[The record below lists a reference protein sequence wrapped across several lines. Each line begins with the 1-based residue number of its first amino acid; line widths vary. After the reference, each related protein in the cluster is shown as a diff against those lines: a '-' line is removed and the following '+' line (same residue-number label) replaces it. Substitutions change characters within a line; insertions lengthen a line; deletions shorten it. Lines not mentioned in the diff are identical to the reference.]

1 MNRTENKAY
10 ITVEEPLISSSNHFR
25 WYETTPSRLRLKSEI
40 SKLEKNGHRLVEKEE
55 LKEFFRLEVQP
66 AGYEDYLLI
75 FSCADGFPSRAP
87 ELQIKR
93 ANNEEVPFKSEV
105 LRYWNDR
112 CTLAMVVKEFV
123 VSKHGFSFDSFLNL
137 FGQALRFFLKPIS
150 LGFIAL
156 ALFII
161 LLVIYI
167 AAIVN
172 EQGPSQLRV
181 TTDLEL
187 TRNVSIGDLTV
198 GASNI
203 SNLNNADN
211 RAKNQPTRTAIGQE
225 LNQAKTQQA
234 TVIARAT
241 QVGLEMLTNSAKLLV
256 YTVQT
261 SDLKRATPT
270 PPPNQGLPQVPQQV
284 AQPTATPVPV
294 QTTVTTVVPT
304 TESATV
310 ATTELVTTVVASTT
324 PAPTRVVVTTTP
336 APTTNP
342 AGNSATTTVAP
353 KTTTVPATTKKP

>member
-1 MNRTENKAY
+1 LNKTESKAY
-10 ITVEEPLISSSNHFR
+10 ITVEEPLISSSKHFR

-66 AGYEDYLLI
+66 AGYENYLLI

-87 ELQIKR
+87 ELQIKS
-93 ANNEEVPFKSEV
+93 AGIEEDHFKSEV

-123 VSKHGFSFDSFLNL
+123 ASKRRFSFYSFLNL
-137 FGQALRFFLKPIS
+137 FGQALRFFLKPLV
-150 LGFIAL
+150 LGTIVV
-156 ALFII
+156 ALFLF
-161 LLVIYI
+161 LLVAYI

-203 SNLNNADN
+203 SNLNNADS

-241 QVGLEMLTNSAKLLV
+241 QVGSEMLTNSAKLLA

-270 PPPNQGLPQVPQQV
+270 LPPKQGLPPVQQQV
-284 AQPTATPVPV
+284 AQPTATPVP
-294 QTTVTTVVPT
+294 TVTPT

-310 ATTELVTTVVASTT
+310 ASTT
-324 PAPTRVVVTTTP
+324 PAPTSAVTTTPAPSSVVVTTTP

-342 AGNSATTTVAP
+342 AGNPATTTAAP